1 MKEFNKIIDEE
12 IKQEVI
18 IKEELKQEA
27 IKLIKKYNF
36 NSIKEMCEYAK
47 KNNLIITKSLT
58 EEEKN
63 NMNELSKF
71 LEGIVIK

>member
-36 NSIKEMCEYAK
+36 NSIKEMCEYAT